1 MTARTRLWVLV
12 VSTPVIAFTLI
23 GGYLGQAMTRDETLR
38 NLRVFEDV
46 MQLVVDNY
54 VEDVDVKKAMRGA
67 MRGLTDGLDLD
78 SSFLTPEL
86 VKAFESGG
94 SKVAFQN
101 AQSNLLV
108 ATDYGKTETL
118 HCDVCGT
125 IEELIALAKKK
136 LAGRSGCPPP

>member
-23 GGYLGQAMTRDETLR
+23 GGYLGQAATRDETIR

-67 MRGLTDGLDLD
+67 MRG
-78 SSFLTPEL
+78 
-86 VKAFESGG
+86 
-94 SKVAFQN
+94 
-101 AQSNLLV
+101 
-108 ATDYGKTETL
+108 
-118 HCDVCGT
+118 
-125 IEELIALAKKK
+125 
-136 LAGRSGCPPP
+136 